1 MKALSN
7 REPLLI
13 GVTTRPNAAN
23 YELYRWADYAELRC
37 LTHKDKRFSRDGL
50 MEALGESRKIAAN
63 AGEDSDD
70 FSVIEAEVAAE
81 PDPLAEENALPAP
94 EQDDAEELLST
105 QAFRQLRWRA
115 RTFGPS
121 WPFEIDPAAREI
133 RLKAELNDSQFLYLQ
148 MLLSS
153 LLKYCNKKRR
163 HELTAPFEHVALH
176 VFTALMPQGAKVHRF
191 GAGKGEEFTGGLY
204 GKLVKLAS
212 AVRGTLLLEQRDFST
227 NDVGD
232 GGLDL
237 VAWHEL
243 GDDRNHI
250 PVALAQCGC
259 TVSGWPSK
267 ALEASPAR
275 LHNQL
280 HTSHRWSTYY
290 FMPLDLTEEVDG
302 KMSWQQRRD
311 LGDAIYVDRL
321 RVVRLAK
328 VEDLRA
334 TGALVETLVK
344 EAVAMSL
351 T

>member
-7 REPLLI
+7 GEPLLI

-163 HELTAPFEHVALH
+163 HVLI
-176 VFTALMPQGAKVHRF
+176 
-191 GAGKGEEFTGGLY
+191 
-204 GKLVKLAS
+204 
-212 AVRGTLLLEQRDFST
+212 ST
-227 NDVGD
+227 
-232 GGLDL
+232 
-237 VAWHEL
+237 
-243 GDDRNHI
+243 
-250 PVALAQCGC
+250 Q
-259 TVSGWPSK
+259 K
-267 ALEASPAR
+267 
-275 LHNQL
+275 
-280 HTSHRWSTYY
+280 
-290 FMPLDLTEEVDG
+290 
-302 KMSWQQRRD
+302 
-311 LGDAIYVDRL
+311 
-321 RVVRLAK
+321 
-328 VEDLRA
+328 
-334 TGALVETLVK
+334 
-344 EAVAMSL
+344 
-351 T
+351 